1 MLGAE
6 SDPSASGYVPITL
19 HNLRLGCQLELLR
32 AIRAMKETTPKM
44 PILNPRALA
53 ALIATL
59 KVLIK
64 QPPGTD
70 PGWTGEREPHGGRLH
85 S

>member
-1 MLGAE
+1 
-6 SDPSASGYVPITL
+6 
-19 HNLRLGCQLELLR
+19 
-32 AIRAMKETTPKM
+32 MKETTPKM